1 MTSVPVLDRQA
12 IAALAGRSVST
23 VRGWERKGYI
33 RRVGIDECGRATYA
47 VAGAA
52 RQIGR
57 RTGQDDRQGDTL
69 IAAAQLCAEGPAE

>member
-1 MTSVPVLDRQA
+1 MPVLDRQA

-33 RRVGIDECGRATYA
+33 RRVGIDEYGRVTYA

-57 RTGQDDRQGDTL
+57 RTGQNGCRGDTL
-69 IAAAQLCAEGPAE
+69 IAVAQLCAEGLAE